1 MPLRIGAIAL
11 SMLCFVALTSF
22 PGWQEENDGDTGS
35 GIWVKPFPSRAL
47 LMLCLIGSALSM
59 MFMLASALWQ
69 HVAAASAKSLIEAGS
84 QGFSSAHV
92 GAAAMA
98 LVWIGFMSSAVV
110 TSYFAALL
118 LYYRRLDRLT
128 DE

>member
-1 MPLRIGAIAL
+1 MSSRIGAIAL
-11 SMLCFVALTSF
+11 SVLCFVALTSF
-22 PGWQEENDGDTGS
+22 PDWHEENNGDTGS
-35 GIWVKPFPSRAL
+35 EIWVKPFPSRSTL
-47 LMLCLIGSALSM
+47 TLCLVGSALSM

-69 HVAAASAKSLIEAGS
+69 HVAAASTKSLIEAGS
-84 QGFSSAHV
+84 QGFAAAHV

-98 LVWIGFMSSAVV
+98 LVWIGLMSSAVV
-110 TSYFAALL
+110 TVYFAALL